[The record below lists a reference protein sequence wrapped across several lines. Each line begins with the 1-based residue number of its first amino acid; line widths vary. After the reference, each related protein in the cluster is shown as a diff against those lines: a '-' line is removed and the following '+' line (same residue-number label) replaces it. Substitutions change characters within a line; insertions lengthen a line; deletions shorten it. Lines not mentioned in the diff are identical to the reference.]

1 MASRGGSPARHVK
14 GAAVSAE
21 NHSEDSG
28 HGPWRDNAPRAV
40 CARLEGILA
49 PAGLAALALPPL
61 GGGTATEARPAA
73 VLVDRDLSAA
83 AKRTAF
89 GLAAER
95 LRAAG
100 GGWAWLREVV
110 DD

>member
-1 MASRGGSPARHVK
+1 M
-14 GAAVSAE
+14 SAE

-28 HGPWRDNAPRAV
+28 HGPWRESAPRAV

-61 GGGTATEARPAA
+61 GGGTASEERPAA
-73 VLVDRDLSAA
+73 VLVDRDLGAA

>member
-1 MASRGGSPARHVK
+1 M
-14 GAAVSAE
+14 SAE

-40 CARLEGILA
+40 IARLEGVLA

-61 GGGTATEARPAA
+61 GGGTASEERPAA

>member
-1 MASRGGSPARHVK
+1 M
-14 GAAVSAE
+14 SAE

-28 HGPWRDNAPRAV
+28 PGPWRENAPRAV

-61 GGGTATEARPAA
+61 GGGTASEERPAA

-100 GGWAWLREVV
+100 GGWAWLREVL